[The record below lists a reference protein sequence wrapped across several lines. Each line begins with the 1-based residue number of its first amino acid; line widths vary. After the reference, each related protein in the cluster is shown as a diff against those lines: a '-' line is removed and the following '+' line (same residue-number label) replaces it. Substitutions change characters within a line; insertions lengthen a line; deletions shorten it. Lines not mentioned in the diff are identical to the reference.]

1 MTDFIIKCGILL
13 ALFVF
18 MCLMVLLMLH
28 IFYTKIYVN
37 YKKKT
42 SYISVEELFTIL
54 QLFINNEIDIYE
66 RNVFATRG
74 EIVSNANFD
83 NIYQD
88 LCNRICANFTDEF
101 YEKFSNFISRE
112 AMVKMIC
119 HMVQVDLTEKIK
131 KH

>member
-83 NIYQD
+83 NVYKD

-101 YEKFSNFISRE
+101 YEKFSNIISRE
-112 AMVKMIC
+112 EMLK
-119 HMVQVDLTEKIK
+119 KI
-131 KH
+131 

>member
-1 MTDFIIKCGILL
+1 MTDFVIKCGIVL

-28 IFYTKIYVN
+28 VFYTKIYVN

-83 NIYQD
+83 NVYQD

-119 HMVQVDLTEKIK
+119 HMVQVYLTEKIK